1 MCTHVVVR
9 NLYVL
14 TLRQT
19 NCITMAM
26 FTIMILILC
35 IGMEYVKV
43 VLQKGRMVG
52 AVLIGD
58 TDLEVGSGIERVA
71 LSQADLVN

>member
-1 MCTHVVVR
+1 
-9 NLYVL
+9 
-14 TLRQT
+14 
-19 NCITMAM
+19 MAM
-26 FTIMILILC
+26 FTIVILILC